1 MLHLDPSA
9 SVNSTARYCIS
20 HAHIDHL
27 GGLNSR
33 GRCLLTAQ
41 TADIVS
47 SRNGKCRRAEHVVY
61 EKKITLNDMDVIP
74 HNAGHM
80 LGSAQFEIRS
90 PEATIL
96 YTGDFNCRDMLTTDK
111 AKPVRCDILVLET
124 TYGHPMYTFPDPLE
138 TRVDMVDWAL
148 KEIQRGVIPVFKVY
162 SAGKA
167 QEVVKILNEFTNVP
181 VVTQPK
187 VTRVNQA
194 YERNGVVLQYTD
206 AENEE
211 GRELLKSGE
220 CVYIASSQNAVS
232 NSREV
237 SLAVATG
244 WAARFP
250 MNTVDAAFP
259 LSCHADFH
267 QLVEYV
273 EQVRPREVFTV
284 HGFKDDFADYL
295 LRRRG
300 IKARPISPI
309 VQKHLMEYL

>member
-1 MLHLDPSA
+1 L
-9 SVNSTARYCIS
+9 
-20 HAHIDHL
+20 
-27 GGLNSR
+27 
-33 GRCLLTAQ
+33 
-41 TADIVS
+41 
-47 SRNGKCRRAEHVVY
+47 VY
-61 EKKITLNDMDVIP
+61 EKKIKLNDVDVVP

-80 LGSAQFEIRS
+80 LGSAQFEIRT

-96 YTGDFNCRDMLTTDK
+96 YTGDFNCRDMLTTDM

-124 TYGHPMYTFPDPLE
+124 TYGHPVYNFPDPLE
-138 TRVDMVDWAL
+138 TRVNMVDWAL
-148 KEIQRGVIPVFKVY
+148 REIQRGMIPVFKVY

-167 QEVVKILNEFTNVP
+167 QEVIKILNAFTSVP
-181 VVTQPK
+181 VVTQPT

-220 CVYIASSQNAVS
+220 CVYIISSRKAVADLE
-232 NSREV
+232 RF

-244 WAARFP
+244 WAARFR
-250 MNTVDAAFP
+250 MNSVDAAFP

-273 EQVRPREVFTV
+273 EQVKPRVVFTV

-295 LRRRG
+295 SRRQGMR
-300 IKARPISPI
+300 ARPISPI